1 MAECVPK
8 ISDDRRYAP
17 ATVRNRDLILEI
29 LRDVLPMTGVTL
41 EIASG
46 SGGQVV
52 HCARNLPSLVF
63 QPSDP
68 DPDARLSVA
77 AWVKATGV
85 TNVGAPIALDA
96 SQSGCRQKACPSSP
110 QIGNSP
116 AETALGSRLPAR

>member
-1 MAECVPK
+1 MQPWFIPMFYLSGA
-8 ISDDRRYAP
+8 
-17 ATVRNRDLILEI
+17 
-29 LRDVLPMTGVTL
+29 VL
-41 EIASG
+41 
-46 SGGQVV
+46 GGLG
-52 HCARNLPSLVF
+52 LPRIEQAYL
-63 QPSDP
+63 DP